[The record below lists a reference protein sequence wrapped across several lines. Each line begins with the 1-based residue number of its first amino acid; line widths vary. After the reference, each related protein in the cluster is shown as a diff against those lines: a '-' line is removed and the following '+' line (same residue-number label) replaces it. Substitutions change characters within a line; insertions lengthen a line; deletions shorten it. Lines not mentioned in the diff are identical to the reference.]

1 MGASGWHYFT
11 PYQPDVGL
19 ALQMLREKVFKDR
32 SYQNAIAD
40 PPSVAK
46 YMATLDAVDP
56 AKKARL
62 RRAAL
67 AAQKLPHLLRNRR
80 ITENPSEFEDFM
92 MITQVVLKGDSITD
106 DDIRH
111 IEAYYSRF
119 NIELDSESP
128 SSGPM
133 PKTIEE
139 LVEHAAEDGTHSILD
154 IERVSDGL
162 DFGAVAPMPVELL
175 LKIYGTEK
183 PTRSDIEAHQYEATE
198 NIERWQG
205 YYTVVYEN
213 EQPSEFYFE
222 GVSGD

>member
-11 PYQPDVGL
+11 PYQQDVGL
-19 ALQMLREKVFKDR
+19 ALQTLREKVFKDC
-32 SYQNAIAD
+32 SCQNANAD
-40 PPSVAK
+40 TLSVAK
-46 YMATLDAVDP
+46 YMKTLGEVDP
-56 AKKARL
+56 AKKTRL

-67 AAQKLPHLLRNRR
+67 AAQKLPLMLRNRR
-80 ITENPSEFEDFM
+80 ITEDPSEFENFM

-106 DDIRH
+106 DDIRR

-119 NIELDSESP
+119 NVSLDSIFLSP
-128 SSGPM
+128 GPR

-139 LVEHAAEDGTHSILD
+139 LVERAAEDGTHSILD
-154 IERVSDGL
+154 IDRVSDDL
-162 DFGAVAPMPVELL
+162 DFGAVAPMPAELL
-175 LKIYGTEK
+175 LRIYGTEK
-183 PTRSDIEAHQYEATE
+183 PTRSDIEAHQYEAIE

-213 EQPSEFYFE
+213 DQPSEFYFE